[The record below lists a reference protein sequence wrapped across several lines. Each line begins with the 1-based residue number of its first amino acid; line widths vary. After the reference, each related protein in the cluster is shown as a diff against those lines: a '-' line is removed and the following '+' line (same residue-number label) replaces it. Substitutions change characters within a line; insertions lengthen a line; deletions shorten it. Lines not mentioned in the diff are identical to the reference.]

1 MKSTINGGTGFGSE
15 ADRMKLDELR
25 PAPGSTRAKKRIGRG
40 IGSGQGKT
48 AGRGHKGRRSRS
60 GGNTPPGYEG
70 GQMPLQRR
78 LPKRGFRRLS
88 KNAVRRDEYVH
99 VNLRSLANFAEGE
112 TIDPAVLVDRGLVRA
127 GYKVKVLGDGEL
139 GARLTIRAHA
149 FSKGAREKISGA
161 GGIAE
166 IIEAFAKLNA

>member
-1 MKSTINGGTGFGSE
+1 MI
-15 ADRMKLDELR
+15 KLNELK
-25 PAPGSTRAKKRIGRG
+25 PSPGSIRPKKRVGRG

-78 LPKRGFRRLS
+78 LPKRGFRRLQR
-88 KNAVRRDEYVH
+88 NAIRRQEYAAI
-99 VNLRSLANFAEGE
+99 NLRTLAVFADGA
-112 TIDPAVLVDRGLVRA
+112 TVDPALLVDRGLVRP

-139 GARLTIRAHA
+139 TLKLVVRAHA
-149 FSKGAREKISGA
+149 FSKNAREKISLR
-161 GGIAE
+161 GGTAE
-166 IIEAFAKLNA
+166 LIESSIKPDA